1 MMWHIIEKGGER
13 QTVLDLQGYDGWTL
27 IGTTKNEPP
36 TDHHWDAGAQTWVAD
51 AALVAAHT
59 KLREVGDRERLVQ
72 VVKVIRNRLER
83 LETRQQQIIDA
94 VQANAQQ
101 LAAQDARIAALEGV

>member
-36 TDHHWDAGAQTWVAD
+36 PDSHWDTSVHAWVLDTALT
-51 AALVAAHT
+51 AARA
-59 KLREVGDRERLVQ
+59 KLREVVDRDQLVEL
-72 VVKVIRNRLER
+72 VASIRNRLDR

-94 VQANAQQ
+94 VQANARQ